1 MKPTTV
7 IFFGKS
13 GSGKGTQAALL
24 LKTFERVDIKHKALY
39 VETGQRFRNF
49 IDSSPSYTAK
59 LIQETLADG
68 KLLPPF
74 LPVWTWTGFLIDEL
88 KEDEHLIF
96 DGVCR
101 QPEEAPILD
110 GALQF
115 YKRDKPI
122 VILLDVHKDEAKKR
136 LLKRGRYDDRHEKI
150 DERLRW
156 FETNV
161 TPAINYFKHASTCK
175 FVHINGD
182 QPIEKVHEEVLKAIG
197 IDGRL

>member
-1 MKPTTV
+1 MKPITC

-24 LKTFERVDIKHKALY
+24 LKTFARIDPKRKALY

-49 IDSSPSYTAK
+49 IDSSPSYAANRVK
-59 LIQETLADG
+59 EVLAEG

-74 LPVWTWTGFLIDEL
+74 LPVWNWTGFLIEEL
-88 KEDEHLIF
+88 KENEHLVF

-101 QPEEAPILD
+101 QPEESPILD
-110 GALQF
+110 TALQF
-115 YKRDKPI
+115 FKRDTPI
-122 VILLDVHKDEAKKR
+122 VILLDVHHDEAKKR
-136 LLKRGRYDDRHEKI
+136 LLKRGRYDDKHEKI
-150 DERLRW
+150 TERLRW
-156 FETNV
+156 FDANV
-161 TPAINYFKHASTCK
+161 MPAINYFRHAPTCK

-182 QPIEKVHEEVLKAIG
+182 QPIEKVHEDVLRALG